1 MKKNRIFL
9 NALFLLLAAG
19 ALTCAGAAPVSIGG
33 PLAGPGDG
41 VNSKWVNL
49 TYSPHNVDAAIGGLN
64 LNPGDAG
71 YISEVNQV
79 VNAIDFSDS
88 GYQGFVPGVSM
99 DPLTP
104 DDSFAVRYY
113 GYLNITNSDLY
124 TFNAYTDDGFRLNI
138 GGEMVG
144 QYYGDRSPGS
154 TVFSVNLAAGLYAFE
169 MIGWEQGGVFVN
181 ELTWRGSNANL
192 FSLVDS
198 DVLFTQAPGEPVPE
212 PATMFLLGSGLMGLV
227 GLKRKK
233 K

>member
-1 MKKNRIFL
+1 M
-9 NALFLLLAAG
+9 
-19 ALTCAGAAPVSIGG
+19 SIGG
-33 PLAGPGDG
+33 PLEGPGDG
-41 VNSKWVNL
+41 VNARWVNL
-49 TYSPHNVDAAIGGLN
+49 TYSPHNVDEAIGGLN
-64 LNPGDAG
+64 LTPGNAG
-71 YISEVNQV
+71 YIAEVNQV
-79 VNAIDFSDS
+79 VDAIDFADS
-88 GYQGFVPGVSM
+88 NYQGFAPGFSS

-104 DDSFAVRYY
+104 DNSFAVRYS

-144 QYYGDRSPGS
+144 QHYGDRSPGS

-181 ELTWRGSNANL
+181 ELTWRASNENL

-198 DVLFTQAPGEPVPE
+198 DVLFTQVPGEPVPE
-212 PATMFLLGSGLMGLV
+212 PATMFLLGSGLLGLV